1 MIFFFVAFLLTTSVR
16 GLRYWWLKPATSKHQ
31 SSDVLRW
38 TALKWGLR
46 EMFYLFIKKTTIY
59 TMDITIA
66 AILQYCHTSNPGL
79 LEQEPGQGL
88 IVLLYDSFY
97 AG

>member
-1 MIFFFVAFLLTTSVR
+1 
-16 GLRYWWLKPATSKHQ
+16 
-31 SSDVLRW
+31 
-38 TALKWGLR
+38 
-46 EMFYLFIKKTTIY
+46 MFYFVVRKTTIV
-59 TMDITIA
+59 TTDITIA